1 MILLTHDTPILLC
14 VAPSDFRKGID
25 GFSAVC
31 RLQLAQDPK
40 DGTVYLFINR
50 ARTMIRALTY
60 DGTGYWI
67 ITKRI
72 SRGKFQGWPT
82 GNALITPASAR
93 ELRLIMG
100 GNHGSEE
107 ISVNN
112 YAHVAPLS
120 TTINSVST
128 TRRSAPL
135 SR

>member
-25 GFSAVC
+25 GFAAVC

-40 DGTVYLFINR
+40 NGTVYLFINR

-100 GNHGSEE
+100 GNHD
-107 ISVNN
+107 SVAGGVRK

-128 TRRSAPL
+128 NRRSAPL
-135 SR
+135 PR